1 MNLNHFYE
9 IFPPGYTFTISH
21 TPKRDDGEWRDRW
34 TWQLIPSSN
43 IGKRI
48 HVSRWFGFQSMKE
61 ALEDLTTYLESYYYS
76 LRLEVED
83 EPEEEIDVS
92 VILNDIYKLDVK

>member
-1 MNLNHFYE
+1 
-9 IFPPGYTFTISH
+9 
-21 TPKRDDGEWRDRW
+21 
-34 TWQLIPSSN
+34 
-43 IGKRI
+43 
-48 HVSRWFGFQSMKE
+48 MKE

-92 VILNDIYKLDVK
+92 VILNDIYKLDVE